1 MENIIIKNMNKDHI
15 SILAELEKSCFTQ
28 PWSEKSLAE
37 ELNNRTAHFLV
48 AEKKTGEIM
57 GYIGVFV
64 VCESCYIS
72 NIAVFPQ
79 YRRQGVG
86 KTLINSASETAKKL
100 GAESI
105 SLEVS
110 PSNTAAIM
118 LYNMSGFEEVGLRKN
133 FYRDPQ
139 EDGLIL
145 TKTF

>member
-105 SLEVS
+105 SLEVR

>member
-105 SLEVS
+105 SLEVRQ
-110 PSNTAAIM
+110 SNTAAIM